1 MPQMPSITVQ
11 LVHIQ
16 GPLKGKIQDFS
27 DFPVHIGRHS
37 SCQVRFEKDLT
48 TISRR
53 HARIDRQGNRFRII
67 DASTNGTYVNG
78 KRIADVY
85 LRDGDVI
92 TFSENGPKASF
103 LTKIES
109 GQVPIPTP
117 PPAQSPSTPLP
128 PVDPVPSAASTT
140 PPAAP
145 VNQQPAAPMPASPA
159 PATPPQPAASE
170 PALTVGPDLEIPVI
184 STNAPLVIQFGPT
197 LQSYNLLPIVIGT
210 APDSD
215 FVIADNAL
223 AGRHVQIF
231 FNENDYYA
239 KDLTGR
245 NVVTINGRPVG
256 NQSVLAQGAELS
268 LTDQGPKFKF
278 LGGGRLAEI
287 PDVASEPLEK
297 TDTKAELPDID
308 ESPSV
313 PQKKSK
319 SLFKSF
325 FK

>member
-1 MPQMPSITVQ
+1 MPTITVQ

-16 GPLKGKIQDFS
+16 GPLKGQIQDFIQ
-27 DFPVHIGRHS
+27 FPVYIGRHS

-53 HARIDRQGNRFRII
+53 HARIERQGNRFRII
-67 DASTNGTYVNG
+67 DVSTNGTYVNG

-103 LTKIES
+103 LTKIEAATS
-109 GQVPIPTP
+109 TAPPASATQPAPSPPTAPTP
-117 PPAQSPSTPLP
+117 PPMSAPTAPAFRPAAPSTPP
-128 PVDPVPSAASTT
+128 PPT
-140 PPAAP
+140 
-145 VNQQPAAPMPASPA
+145 
-159 PATPPQPAASE
+159 PQPPE
-170 PALTVGPDLEIPVI
+170 PGLTVGPDMEVPVV
-184 STNAPLVIQFGPT
+184 SANAPLVIQFGPT
-197 LQSYNLLPIVIGT
+197 LQSYNLLPVSIGT
-210 APDSD
+210 DPSCD
-215 FVIADNAL
+215 FVIANNTL

-231 FNENDYYA
+231 FSDNNYYA

-245 NVVTINGRPVG
+245 NVVSINGRPVG
-256 NQSVLAQGAELS
+256 TQSVLAQGAELS
-268 LTDQGPKFKF
+268 LSDQGPKFRF

-287 PDVASEPLEK
+287 QDVAPEPLDK
-297 TDTKAELPDID
+297 TDADPNLQGSDLGVPDAGKKD
-308 ESPSV
+308 
-313 PQKKSK
+313 KKSN

>member
-1 MPQMPSITVQ
+1 MPTITVQ

-16 GPLKGKIQDFS
+16 GPLKGQIQDFIQ
-27 DFPVHIGRHS
+27 FPVYIGRHS

-53 HARIDRQGNRFRII
+53 HARIERQGNRFRII
-67 DASTNGTYVNG
+67 DVSTNGTYVNG

-103 LTKIES
+103 LTKIEAATS
-109 GQVPIPTP
+109 TAPPASATQPAPSPPTAPTP
-117 PPAQSPSTPLP
+117 PPMSAPTAPAFRPAAPSTPP
-128 PVDPVPSAASTT
+128 PPT
-140 PPAAP
+140 
-145 VNQQPAAPMPASPA
+145 
-159 PATPPQPAASE
+159 PQPPE
-170 PALTVGPDLEIPVI
+170 PGLTVGPDMEVPVV
-184 STNAPLVIQFGPT
+184 SANAPLVIQFGPT
-197 LQSYNLLPIVIGT
+197 LQSYNLLPVSIGT
-210 APDSD
+210 DPSCD
-215 FVIADNAL
+215 FVIANNTL

-231 FNENDYYA
+231 FSDNNYYA

-245 NVVTINGRPVG
+245 NVVSINGRPVG
-256 NQSVLAQGAELS
+256 TQSVLAQGAELS
-268 LTDQGPKFKF
+268 LSDQGPKFRF

-287 PDVASEPLEK
+287 QDVVPEPLDK
-297 TDTKAELPDID
+297 TDADPHLQGSDLGVPDAGKKD
-308 ESPSV
+308 
-313 PQKKSK
+313 KKSN

>member
-1 MPQMPSITVQ
+1 MQAKNMPQVPNISVQ
-11 LVHIQ
+11 LIHIQ
-16 GPLKGKIQDFS
+16 GPLKGQIQDFS
-27 DFPVHIGRHS
+27 QFPVKIGRHS
-37 SCQVRFEKDLT
+37 SCQVRFDKDLT

-53 HARIDRQGNRFRII
+53 HARIERHGNRFRII

-92 TFSENGPKASF
+92 TFSDNGPKASF
-103 LTKIES
+103 LTNIETAEAS
-109 GQVPIPTP
+109 VQSYPVKSCSTCRYRQ
-117 PPAQSPSTPLP
+117 PPAPVCTSGSAADGCALLLLLP
-128 PVDPVPSAASTT
+128 APSASSAQ
-140 PPAAP
+140 PPAA
-145 VNQQPAAPMPASPA
+145 
-159 PATPPQPAASE
+159 E
-170 PALTVGPDLEIPVI
+170 PGLTVGPDLEIPVI

-197 LQSYNLLPIVIGT
+197 LQSFNLLPVTIGT
-210 APDSD
+210 DPACD

-231 FNENDYYA
+231 FSENDYYV

-245 NVVTINGRPVG
+245 NLVAINGRPIG
-256 NQSVLAQGAELS
+256 TQSFLAQGAELS
-268 LTDQGPKFKF
+268 LTEQGPKFRF

-287 PDVASEPLEK
+287 PDVVPEALKKNDAKPN
-297 TDTKAELPDID
+297 LPNID
-308 ESPSV
+308 DCPSV